1 MANLS
6 EWLKESESIT
16 LEPIPVNSKKTLSE
30 FINESNTLD
39 PSIPSARFEAPDNR
53 ITRELTPTQKG
64 LNKLTKI
71 LSGGGVGRPYKE
83 DVTAQELEYENINP
97 LYATY
102 EAGKSIAGDIAALGS
117 ATGGYATDIFTSSPY
132 FPFNM
137 GDREIT
143 PFLDRV
149 AASNFFKPDITKKG
163 QNYRQKFDENVP
175 ALAGLNQLSA
185 LSRLKPIVGAP
196 AQITG
201 KFADPTRKEKIIN
214 ALNPVPKMQ
223 SGISTAGRV
232 VGDEISNITSAIGSK
247 IPKTLMGNETR
258 TEAVKQSL
266 LRSGI
271 KPTQKQQVK
280 MQTYGGNSAYDD
292 AVEIIYRDNITLN
305 PKGIQKIKDNAAL
318 ATKNIDDFIEQNQ
331 KIKINKDRVFTDPE
345 LQKIRQRYIDSVDGG
360 KDLKAFDNVIESFAK
375 DNKGKVFTVK
385 DAQKIKTNT
394 YSILNKKAYS
404 KETTL
409 SAADEAKKYVARI
422 LKEEIERSTTRL
434 GIDGKQINVA
444 KDLNREAQRYINALD
459 VVTKREFVSGRS
471 NPIHG
476 LALLA
481 HDPMLMAGSHLQAST
496 PFKVNLA
503 RTLNALQTN
512 KSTPIRNEVGY
523 ISGMVKDAMTKMSPL
538 DNIRAA
544 GLLQN
549 EPEEIYESLLRKK
562 Q

>member
-1 MANLS
+1 M
-6 EWLKESESIT
+6 
-16 LEPIPVNSKKTLSE
+16 SKKDEELANWLASEDPTVNTNDLSQWLNSE
-30 FINESNTLD
+30 ETD

-53 ITRELTPTQKG
+53 ISRELTTTQKG

-71 LSGGGVGRPYKE
+71 LGGGGVGRPYKE

-102 EAGKSIAGDIAALGS
+102 ETGKSLAGDVGALGS
-117 ATGGYATDIFTSSPY
+117 AAGGYAADIFTSSPY

-143 PFLDRV
+143 PFMDRV
-149 AASNFFKPDITKKG
+149 GASNFFKPDVTKKG
-163 QNYRQKFDENVP
+163 QNYRQKFDENIP
-175 ALAGLNQLSA
+175 AIGGLNQLAS
-185 LSRLKPIVGAP
+185 LSRLKPVVGAP
-196 AQITG
+196 NQ
-201 KFADPTRKEKIIN
+201 
-214 ALNPVPKMQ
+214 
-223 SGISTAGRV
+223 ISTFKYNPANKIKQGVNV
-232 VGDEISNITSAIGSK
+232 VKNEASDIASSIGSK

-258 TEAVKQSL
+258 TEAIKQSL

-292 AVEIIYRDNITLN
+292 AVEVIYRDNITLN

-318 ATKNIDDFIEQNQ
+318 ATKNIDDFIEQNK
-331 KIKINKDRVFTDPE
+331 KIKINKDRIFNNPE

-360 KDLKAFDNVIESFAK
+360 KDLKAFDAVIESFAK
-375 DNKGKVFTVK
+375 DNKGKVFTIK

-409 SAADEAKKYVARI
+409 SSADEAKKYVARI
-422 LKEEIERSTTRL
+422 LKEEIEKSTTRL

-503 RTLNALQTN
+503 RTLNSLQKN
-512 KSTPIRNEVGY
+512 KPTPIRNEAGY
-523 ISGMVKDAMTKMSPL
+523 ISGMVKDAMTQMSPF

>member
-6 EWLKESESIT
+6 EWLKESESIN

-30 FINESNTLD
+30 FINESNSLD

-53 ITRELTPTQKG
+53 ISRELTTTQKG

-71 LSGGGVGRPYKE
+71 LGGGGVGRPYKE

-102 EAGKSIAGDIAALGS
+102 ETGKSLAGDVGALGS
-117 ATGGYATDIFTSSPY
+117 AAGGYAADIFTSSPY

-143 PFLDRV
+143 PFMDRV
-149 AASNFFKPDITKKG
+149 GASNFFKPDVTKKG
-163 QNYRQKFDENVP
+163 QNYRQKFDENIP
-175 ALAGLNQLSA
+175 AIGGLNQLAS
-185 LSRLKPIVGAP
+185 LSRLKPVVGAP
-196 AQITG
+196 NQ
-201 KFADPTRKEKIIN
+201 
-214 ALNPVPKMQ
+214 
-223 SGISTAGRV
+223 ISTFKYNPANKIKQGVNV
-232 VGDEISNITSAIGSK
+232 VKNEASDIASSIGSK

-258 TEAVKQSL
+258 TEAIKQSL

-292 AVEIIYRDNITLN
+292 AVEVIYRDNITLN

-318 ATKNIDDFIEQNQ
+318 ATKNIDDFIEQNK
-331 KIKINKDRVFTDPE
+331 KIKINKDRIFNNPE

-360 KDLKAFDNVIESFAK
+360 KDLKAFDAVIESFAK
-375 DNKGKVFTVK
+375 DNKGKVFTIK

-409 SAADEAKKYVARI
+409 SSADEAKKYVARI
-422 LKEEIERSTTRL
+422 LKEEIEKSTTRL

-496 PFKVNLA
+496 PFLVNSA
-503 RTLNALQTN
+503 RTLNFLQKN
-512 KSTPIRNEVGY
+512 KPTPIRNEAGY
-523 ISGMVKDAMTKMSPL
+523 ISGMVKDAMTQMSPF

-549 EPEEIYESLLRKK
+549 EPEELYQSLLRKK

>member
-6 EWLKESESIT
+6 EWLKESELIT

-30 FINESNTLD
+30 FINESNSLD
-39 PSIPSARFEAPDNR
+39 PSIPSAEFTPDNR
-53 ITRELTPTQKG
+53 ISRELTTTQKG
-64 LNKLTKI
+64 VNKLADI
-71 LSGGGVGRPYKE
+71 FGQGGVGTPYPQK
-83 DVTAQELEYENINP
+83 VTAEQLEYENINP

-102 EAGKSIAGDIAALGS
+102 EAGKSIAGDIGALGS
-117 ATGGYATDIFTSSPY
+117 AAGGYATDIFTSSPY

-143 PFLDRV
+143 PFMDRV
-149 AASNFFKPDITKKG
+149 GASNFLKPDITKKG

-175 ALAGLNQLSA
+175 AIGGLNQLAA
-185 LSRLKPIVGAP
+185 LSRLKPVVGAP

-201 KFADPTRKEKIIN
+201 RMTGDTRGEKIIN

-223 SGISTAGRV
+223 SGISTTGRV
-232 VGDEISNITSAIGSK
+232 VGDEISDITSAIGSK
-247 IPKTLMGNETR
+247 IPKTMIGDQTR
-258 TEAVKQSL
+258 AEAIKQNL
-266 LRSGI
+266 LRTGI

-292 AVEIIYRDNITLN
+292 AVEVIYRDNITLN
-305 PKGIQKIKDNAAL
+305 PQGIQKIKDNAAL
-318 ATKNIDDFIEQNQ
+318 ATKNIDEFIEQN
-331 KIKINKDRVFTDPE
+331 KNIKINKNKIFNDPE
-345 LQKIRQRYIDSVDGG
+345 LQRIRQRYIDSVDGE
-360 KDLKAFDNVIESFAK
+360 KDLKAFDAVLESFAK
-375 DNKGKVFTVK
+375 QNKGKTFTVK

-409 SAADEAKKYVARI
+409 TAADEAKKYVARV

-434 GIDGKQINVA
+434 GIDGNPINIA

-496 PFKVNLA
+496 PFKVNAA
-503 RTLNALQTN
+503 RLINKLQTN
-512 KSTPIRNEVGY
+512 QSTPFRNEAGY

-549 EPEEIYESLLRKK
+549 EPEDIYESLLRKK

>member
-1 MANLS
+1 M
-6 EWLKESESIT
+6 
-16 LEPIPVNSKKTLSE
+16 SKKDEELAKWLASEDSTVNTNDLSQWLNSE
-30 FINESNTLD
+30 ETD

-53 ITRELTPTQKG
+53 IPRELTTTQKG

-71 LSGGGVGRPYKE
+71 LGGGGVGRPYKE

-102 EAGKSIAGDIAALGS
+102 ETGKSLAGDVGALGS
-117 ATGGYATDIFTSSPY
+117 AAGGYAADIFTSSPY

-143 PFLDRV
+143 PFMDRV
-149 AASNFFKPDITKKG
+149 GASNFLKPDVTKKG
-163 QNYRQKFDENVP
+163 QNYRQKFDENIP
-175 ALAGLNQLSA
+175 AIGGLNQLAS
-185 LSRLKPIVGAP
+185 LSRLKPVVGAP
-196 AQITG
+196 NQ
-201 KFADPTRKEKIIN
+201 
-214 ALNPVPKMQ
+214 
-223 SGISTAGRV
+223 ISTFKYNPANKIKQGVNV
-232 VGDEISNITSAIGSK
+232 VKNEASDIASSIGSK

-258 TEAVKQSL
+258 TEAIKQSL

-292 AVEIIYRDNITLN
+292 AVEVIYRDNITLN

-318 ATKNIDDFIEQNQ
+318 ATKNIDDFIEQNK
-331 KIKINKDRVFTDPE
+331 KIKINKDRIFNNPE

-360 KDLKAFDNVIESFAK
+360 KDLKAFDAVIESFAK
-375 DNKGKVFTVK
+375 DNKGKVFTIK

-409 SAADEAKKYVARI
+409 SSADEAKKYVARI
-422 LKEEIERSTTRL
+422 LKEEIEKSTTRL

-496 PFKVNLA
+496 PFLVNSA
-503 RTLNALQTN
+503 
-512 KSTPIRNEVGY
+512 EH
-523 ISGMVKDAMTKMSPL
+523 
-538 DNIRAA
+538 
-544 GLLQN
+544 
-549 EPEEIYESLLRKK
+549 
-562 Q
+562 

>member
-1 MANLS
+1 M
-6 EWLKESESIT
+6 
-16 LEPIPVNSKKTLSE
+16 SKKDEELANWLASEDPTVNTNDLSQWLNSE
-30 FINESNTLD
+30 ETD

-53 ITRELTPTQKG
+53 ISRELTTTQKG

-71 LSGGGVGRPYKE
+71 LGGGGVGRPYKE

-102 EAGKSIAGDIAALGS
+102 ETGKSLAGDVGALGS
-117 ATGGYATDIFTSSPY
+117 AAGGYAADIFTSSPY

-143 PFLDRV
+143 PFMDRV
-149 AASNFFKPDITKKG
+149 GASNFFKPDVTKKG
-163 QNYRQKFDENVP
+163 QNYRQKFDENIP
-175 ALAGLNQLSA
+175 AIGGLNQLAS
-185 LSRLKPIVGAP
+185 LSRLKPVVGAP
-196 AQITG
+196 NQ
-201 KFADPTRKEKIIN
+201 
-214 ALNPVPKMQ
+214 
-223 SGISTAGRV
+223 ISTFKYNPANKIKQGVNV
-232 VGDEISNITSAIGSK
+232 VKNEASDIASSIGSK

-258 TEAVKQSL
+258 TEAIKQSL

-292 AVEIIYRDNITLN
+292 AVEVIYRDNITLN

-318 ATKNIDDFIEQNQ
+318 ATKNIDDFIEQNK
-331 KIKINKDRVFTDPE
+331 KIKINKDRIFNNPE

-360 KDLKAFDNVIESFAK
+360 KDLKAFDAVIESFAK
-375 DNKGKVFTVK
+375 DNKGKVFTIK

-409 SAADEAKKYVARI
+409 SSADEAKKYVARI
-422 LKEEIERSTTRL
+422 LKEEIEKSTTRL

-503 RTLNALQTN
+503 RTLNSLQKN
-512 KSTPIRNEVGY
+512 KPTPIRNEAGY
-523 ISGMVKDAMTKMSPL
+523 ISGMVKDAMTQMSPF

-549 EPEEIYESLLRKK
+549 EPEELYQSLLRKK

>member
-6 EWLKESESIT
+6 EWLKESELIT

-39 PSIPSARFEAPDNR
+39 PSIPSAEFTPDNR
-53 ITRELTPTQKG
+53 ISRELTTTQKG
-64 LNKLTKI
+64 VNKLADI
-71 LSGGGVGRPYKE
+71 FGQGSVGTPYPQK
-83 DVTAQELEYENINP
+83 VTAEQLEYENINP

-102 EAGKSIAGDIAALGS
+102 EAGKSIAGDIGALGS
-117 ATGGYATDIFTSSPY
+117 AAGGYATDIFTSSPY

-143 PFLDRV
+143 PFMDRV
-149 AASNFFKPDITKKG
+149 GASNFLKPDITKKG

-175 ALAGLNQLSA
+175 AIGGLNQLAA
-185 LSRLKPIVGAP
+185 LSRLKPVVGAP

-201 KFADPTRKEKIIN
+201 RMTGDTRKAKIIN

-223 SGISTAGRV
+223 SGISTTGRV
-232 VGDEISNITSAIGSK
+232 VGDEISDITSAIGSK
-247 IPKTLMGNETR
+247 IPKTMIGDQTR
-258 TEAVKQSL
+258 AEAIKQNL
-266 LRSGI
+266 LRTGI

-292 AVEIIYRDNITLN
+292 AVEVIYRDNITLN
-305 PKGIQKIKDNAAL
+305 PQGIQKIKDNAAL
-318 ATKNIDDFIEQNQ
+318 ATKNIDEFIEQN
-331 KIKINKDRVFTDPE
+331 KNIKINKNKIFNDPE
-345 LQKIRQRYIDSVDGG
+345 LQRIRQRYIDSVDGE
-360 KDLKAFDNVIESFAK
+360 KDLKAFDAVLENFAK
-375 DNKGKVFTVK
+375 QNKGKTFTVK

-409 SAADEAKKYVARI
+409 TAADEAKKYVARV

-434 GIDGKQINVA
+434 GIDGNPINIA

-496 PFKVNLA
+496 PFKVNAA
-503 RTLNALQTN
+503 RLINKLQTN
-512 KSTPIRNEVGY
+512 QSTPVRNEAGY

-549 EPEEIYESLLRKK
+549 EPEDIYESLLRKK

>member
-6 EWLKESESIT
+6 EWLKESELIT

-30 FINESNTLD
+30 FINESNSLD
-39 PSIPSARFEAPDNR
+39 PSIPSAEFTPDNR
-53 ITRELTPTQKG
+53 ISRELTTTQKG
-64 LNKLTKI
+64 VNKLADI
-71 LSGGGVGRPYKE
+71 FGQGSVGTPYPQK
-83 DVTAQELEYENINP
+83 VTAEQLEYENINP

-102 EAGKSIAGDIAALGS
+102 EAGKSIAGDIGALGS
-117 ATGGYATDIFTSSPY
+117 AAGGYATDIFTSSPY

-143 PFLDRV
+143 PFMDRV
-149 AASNFFKPDITKKG
+149 GASNFLKPDITKKG

-175 ALAGLNQLSA
+175 AIGGLNQLAA
-185 LSRLKPIVGAP
+185 LSRLKPVVGAP

-201 KFADPTRKEKIIN
+201 RMTGDTRKAKIIN

-223 SGISTAGRV
+223 SGISTTGRV

-247 IPKTLMGNETR
+247 IPKTMIGDQTR
-258 TEAVKQSL
+258 TEAIKQNL
-266 LRSGI
+266 LRTGI

-292 AVEIIYRDNITLN
+292 AVEVIYRDNITLN
-305 PKGIQKIKDNAAL
+305 PQGIQKIKDNAAL
-318 ATKNIDDFIEQNQ
+318 ATKNIDEFIEQN
-331 KIKINKDRVFTDPE
+331 KNIKINKNKIFNDPE
-345 LQKIRQRYIDSVDGG
+345 LQRIRQRYIDSVDGE
-360 KDLKAFDNVIESFAK
+360 KDLKAFDAVLENFAK
-375 DNKGKVFTVK
+375 QNKGKTFTVK

-409 SAADEAKKYVARI
+409 TAADEAKKYVARV

-434 GIDGKQINVA
+434 GIDGNPINIA

-496 PFKVNLA
+496 PFKVNAA
-503 RTLNALQTN
+503 RLINKLQTN
-512 KSTPIRNEVGY
+512 QSTPFRNEAGY

-549 EPEEIYESLLRKK
+549 EPEDIYESLLRKK

>member
-6 EWLKESESIT
+6 EWLNESEAIS
-16 LEPIPVNSKKTLSE
+16 NKTLSE
-30 FINESNTLD
+30 FLNESNELD
-39 PSIPSARFEAPDNR
+39 PSIPTARFESSDNR

-64 LNKLTKI
+64 LNAITKV
-71 LSGGGVGRPYKE
+71 LGGWGVGRPYKE

-102 EAGKSIAGDIAALGS
+102 EAGKSLLGDVGALGS
-117 ATGGYATDIFTSSPY
+117 AAGGYATDIFTSSPY

-143 PFLDRV
+143 PFMDRV

-175 ALAGLNQLSA
+175 AVGGLNQLSA
-185 LSRLKPIVGAP
+185 LSRLKPVVNAP
-196 AQITG
+196 NQ
-201 KFADPTRKEKIIN
+201 
-214 ALNPVPKMQ
+214 
-223 SGISTAGRV
+223 ISTFKYNPANKIKQGVNV
-232 VGDEISNITSAIGSK
+232 VKNEASDIASAIGSK
-247 IPKTLMGNETR
+247 IPKTIIGNETR
-258 TEAVKQSL
+258 AEAIKQNL
-266 LRSGI
+266 LRTGI

-292 AVEIIYRDNITLN
+292 AVEIVYRDNITLN
-305 PKGIQKIKDNAAL
+305 PKGIQRIKDNAAL
-318 ATKNIDDFIEQNQ
+318 ATKNIDEFIEQN
-331 KIKINKDRVFTDPE
+331 KNIKINKNKIFNDPE
-345 LQKIRQRYIDSVDGG
+345 LQRIRQRYIDSVDGE
-360 KDLKAFDNVIESFAK
+360 KDLKAFDAVIESFAK
-375 DNKGKVFTVK
+375 QNKGKTFTVK

-409 SAADEAKKYVARI
+409 SAADEAKKYVARV

-434 GIDGKQINVA
+434 GIDGQQINIS

-459 VVTKREFVSGRS
+459 VITKREFVSGRS

-481 HDPMLMAGSHLQAST
+481 HDPMLMVGSHLQAST
-496 PFKVNLA
+496 PFKVNAA
-503 RTLNALQTN
+503 RLINKLQTN
-512 KSTPIRNEVGY
+512 QSTPIKNEAGY

-538 DNIRAA
+538 DNIRAG

-549 EPEEIYESLLRKK
+549 EPEDLYESLLGKK

>member
-6 EWLKESESIT
+6 EWLNESEAIS
-16 LEPIPVNSKKTLSE
+16 NKTLSE
-30 FINESNTLD
+30 FLNESNELD
-39 PSIPSARFEAPDNR
+39 PSIPSAEFTPDNR
-53 ITRELTPTQKG
+53 ISRELTTTQKG
-64 LNKLTKI
+64 VNKLADI
-71 LSGGGVGRPYKE
+71 LGQGGAGTPYPEK
-83 DVTAQELEYENINP
+83 VTAEQLEYEDINP

-102 EAGKSIAGDIAALGS
+102 EAGKSMLGDIGALGS
-117 ATGGYATDIFTSSPY
+117 AAGGYATDIFTSSPY

-143 PFLDRV
+143 PFMDRV

-175 ALAGLNQLSA
+175 AVGGLNQLSA
-185 LSRLKPIVGAP
+185 LSRLKPVVNAP
-196 AQITG
+196 NQ
-201 KFADPTRKEKIIN
+201 
-214 ALNPVPKMQ
+214 
-223 SGISTAGRV
+223 ISTFKYNPANKIKQGVNV
-232 VGDEISNITSAIGSK
+232 VKNEASDIASAIGSK
-247 IPKTLMGNETR
+247 IPKTIIGNETR
-258 TEAVKQSL
+258 AEAIKQNL
-266 LRSGI
+266 LRTGI

-292 AVEIIYRDNITLN
+292 AVEIVYRDNITLN
-305 PKGIQKIKDNAAL
+305 PKGIQRIKDNAAL
-318 ATKNIDDFIEQNQ
+318 ATKNIDEFIEQN
-331 KIKINKDRVFTDPE
+331 KNIKINKNKIFNDPE
-345 LQKIRQRYIDSVDGG
+345 LQRIRQRYIDSVDGE
-360 KDLKAFDNVIESFAK
+360 KDLKAFDAVIESFAK
-375 DNKGKVFTVK
+375 QNKGKTFTVK

-409 SAADEAKKYVARI
+409 SAADEAKKYVARV

-434 GIDGKQINVA
+434 GIDGQQINIA

-459 VVTKREFVSGRS
+459 VITKREFVSGRN

-481 HDPMLMAGSHLQAST
+481 HDPMLMVGSHLQAST
-496 PFKVNLA
+496 PFKVNAA
-503 RTLNALQTN
+503 RLINKLQTN
-512 KSTPIRNEVGY
+512 QSTPIKNEAGY

-538 DNIRAA
+538 DNIRAG

-549 EPEEIYESLLRKK
+549 EPEDLYESLLGKK

>member
-6 EWLKESESIT
+6 EWLKESESIN

-30 FINESNTLD
+30 FINESNSLD

-53 ITRELTPTQKG
+53 ISRELTTTQKG

-71 LSGGGVGRPYKE
+71 LGGGGVGRPYKE

-102 EAGKSIAGDIAALGS
+102 ETGKSLAGDVGALGS
-117 ATGGYATDIFTSSPY
+117 AAGGYAADIFTSSPY

-143 PFLDRV
+143 PFMDRV
-149 AASNFFKPDITKKG
+149 GASNFFKPDVTKKG
-163 QNYRQKFDENVP
+163 QNYRQKFDENIP
-175 ALAGLNQLSA
+175 AIGGLNQLAS
-185 LSRLKPIVGAP
+185 LSRLKPVVGAP
-196 AQITG
+196 NQ
-201 KFADPTRKEKIIN
+201 
-214 ALNPVPKMQ
+214 
-223 SGISTAGRV
+223 ISTFKYNPANKIKQGVNV
-232 VGDEISNITSAIGSK
+232 VKNEASDIASSIGSK

-258 TEAVKQSL
+258 TEAIKQSL

-292 AVEIIYRDNITLN
+292 AVEVIYRDNITLN

-318 ATKNIDDFIEQNQ
+318 ATKNIDDFIEQNK
-331 KIKINKDRVFTDPE
+331 KIKINKDRIFNNPE

-360 KDLKAFDNVIESFAK
+360 KDLKAFDAVIESFAK
-375 DNKGKVFTVK
+375 DNKGKVFTIK

-409 SAADEAKKYVARI
+409 SSADEAKKYVARI
-422 LKEEIERSTTRL
+422 LKEEIEKSTTRL

-503 RTLNALQTN
+503 RTLNSLQKN
-512 KSTPIRNEVGY
+512 KPTPIRNEAGY
-523 ISGMVKDAMTKMSPL
+523 ISGMVKDAMTQMSPF

-549 EPEEIYESLLRKK
+549 EPEELYQSLLRKK

>member
-6 EWLKESESIT
+6 EWLKKSESIN

-30 FINESNTLD
+30 FINESNSLD

-53 ITRELTPTQKG
+53 IPRELTTTQKG

-71 LSGGGVGRPYKE
+71 LGGGGVGRPYKE

-102 EAGKSIAGDIAALGS
+102 ETGKSLAGDVGALGS
-117 ATGGYATDIFTSSPY
+117 AAGGYAADIFTSSPY

-143 PFLDRV
+143 PFMDRV
-149 AASNFFKPDITKKG
+149 GASNFFKPDVTKKG
-163 QNYRQKFDENVP
+163 QNYRQKFDENIP
-175 ALAGLNQLSA
+175 AIGGLNQLAS
-185 LSRLKPIVGAP
+185 LSRLKPVVGAP
-196 AQITG
+196 NQ
-201 KFADPTRKEKIIN
+201 
-214 ALNPVPKMQ
+214 
-223 SGISTAGRV
+223 ISTSKYNPANKIKQGVNV
-232 VGDEISNITSAIGSK
+232 VKNEASDIASAIGSK
-247 IPKTLMGNETR
+247 IPKTMMGNQTR
-258 TEAVKQSL
+258 TEAIKQSL

-292 AVEIIYRDNITLN
+292 AVEVIYKDNITLN

-318 ATKNIDDFIEQNQ
+318 ATKNIDDFIEQNK
-331 KIKINKDRVFTDPE
+331 KIEINKDRIFNNPE

-360 KDLKAFDNVIESFAK
+360 KDLKAFDAVIESFAK
-375 DNKGKVFTVK
+375 DNKGKVFTIK

-409 SAADEAKKYVARI
+409 SSADEAKKYVARI
-422 LKEEIERSTTRL
+422 LKEEIEKSTTRL

-496 PFKVNLA
+496 PFLVNSA
-503 RTLNALQTN
+503 RALNFLQKN
-512 KSTPIRNEVGY
+512 KSTPIRNEAGY
-523 ISGMVKDAMTKMSPL
+523 ISGMVKDAMTQMSPF

-549 EPEEIYESLLRKK
+549 EPEELYQSLLRKK

>member
-6 EWLKESESIT
+6 EWLKESELIT

-30 FINESNTLD
+30 FINESNSLD
-39 PSIPSARFEAPDNR
+39 PSIPSAEFTPDNR
-53 ITRELTPTQKG
+53 ISRELTTTQKG
-64 LNKLTKI
+64 VNKLADI
-71 LSGGGVGRPYKE
+71 FGQGSVGTPYPQK
-83 DVTAQELEYENINP
+83 VTAEQLEYENINP

-102 EAGKSIAGDIAALGS
+102 EAGKSIAGDIGALGS
-117 ATGGYATDIFTSSPY
+117 AAGGYATDIFTSSPY

-143 PFLDRV
+143 PFMDRV
-149 AASNFFKPDITKKG
+149 GASNFLKPDITKKG

-175 ALAGLNQLSA
+175 AIGGLNQLAS
-185 LSRLKPIVGAP
+185 LSRLKPVVGAP

-201 KFADPTRKEKIIN
+201 RMTGDTRKAKIIN

-223 SGISTAGRV
+223 SGISTTGRV
-232 VGDEISNITSAIGSK
+232 VGDEISDITSAIGSK
-247 IPKTLMGNETR
+247 IPKTMIGDQTR
-258 TEAVKQSL
+258 AEAIKQNL
-266 LRSGI
+266 LRTGI

-292 AVEIIYRDNITLN
+292 AVEVIYRDNITLN
-305 PKGIQKIKDNAAL
+305 PQGIQKIKDNAAL
-318 ATKNIDDFIEQNQ
+318 ATKNIDEFIEQN
-331 KIKINKDRVFTDPE
+331 KNIKINKNKIFNDPE
-345 LQKIRQRYIDSVDGG
+345 LQRIRQRYIDSVDGE
-360 KDLKAFDNVIESFAK
+360 KDLKAFDAVLENFAK
-375 DNKGKVFTVK
+375 QNKGKTFTVK

-409 SAADEAKKYVARI
+409 TAADEAKKYVARV

-434 GIDGKQINVA
+434 GIDGNPINIA

-496 PFKVNLA
+496 PFKVNAA
-503 RTLNALQTN
+503 RLINKLQTN
-512 KSTPIRNEVGY
+512 QSTPVRNEAGY

-549 EPEEIYESLLRKK
+549 EPEDIYESLLRKK

>member
-6 EWLKESESIT
+6 EWLKESELIT

-39 PSIPSARFEAPDNR
+39 PSIPSAEFTPDNR
-53 ITRELTPTQKG
+53 ISRELTTTQKG
-64 LNKLTKI
+64 VNKLADI
-71 LSGGGVGRPYKE
+71 FGQGSVGTPYPQK
-83 DVTAQELEYENINP
+83 VTAEQLEYENINP

-102 EAGKSIAGDIAALGS
+102 EAGKSIAGDIGALGS
-117 ATGGYATDIFTSSPY
+117 AAGGYATDIFTSSPY

-143 PFLDRV
+143 PFMDRV
-149 AASNFFKPDITKKG
+149 GASNFLKPDITKKG

-175 ALAGLNQLSA
+175 AIGGLNQLAA
-185 LSRLKPIVGAP
+185 LSRLKPVVGAP

-201 KFADPTRKEKIIN
+201 RMTGDTRKKKIIN

-223 SGISTAGRV
+223 SGISTTGRV

-247 IPKTLMGNETR
+247 IPKTMIGDQTR
-258 TEAVKQSL
+258 TEAIKQNL
-266 LRSGI
+266 LRTGI

-292 AVEIIYRDNITLN
+292 AVEVIYRDNITLN
-305 PKGIQKIKDNAAL
+305 PQGIQKIKDNAAL
-318 ATKNIDDFIEQNQ
+318 ATKNIDEFIEQN
-331 KIKINKDRVFTDPE
+331 KNIEINKNKIFNNPE
-345 LQKIRQRYIDSVDGG
+345 LQRIRQRYINSVDGE
-360 KDLKAFDNVIESFAK
+360 KDLKAFDAVLENFAK
-375 DNKGKVFTVK
+375 QNKGKTFTVK

-409 SAADEAKKYVARI
+409 TAADEAKKYVARV

-434 GIDGKQINVA
+434 GIDGNPINIA

-496 PFKVNLA
+496 PFKVNAA
-503 RTLNALQTN
+503 RLINKLQTN
-512 KSTPIRNEVGY
+512 QSTPFRNEAGY

-549 EPEEIYESLLRKK
+549 EPEDIYESLLRKK

>member
-30 FINESNTLD
+30 FINESNSLD

-53 ITRELTPTQKG
+53 ISRELTTTQKG

-71 LSGGGVGRPYKE
+71 LGGGGVGRPYKE

-97 LYATY
+97 AYATY
-102 EAGKSIAGDIAALGS
+102 EAGKSIVGDVGALGS
-117 ATGGYATDIFTSSPY
+117 AAGGYVTDIFTSSPY

-143 PFLDRV
+143 PFMDRV
-149 AASNFFKPDITKKG
+149 GASNFFKPDVTKKG
-163 QNYRQKFDENVP
+163 QNYRQKFDENIP
-175 ALAGLNQLSA
+175 AIGGLNQLAS
-185 LSRLKPIVGAP
+185 LSRLKPVVGAP
-196 AQITG
+196 NQ
-201 KFADPTRKEKIIN
+201 
-214 ALNPVPKMQ
+214 
-223 SGISTAGRV
+223 ISTFKYNPANKIKQGVNV
-232 VGDEISNITSAIGSK
+232 VKNEASDIASAIGSK

-258 TEAVKQSL
+258 TEAIKQSL

-292 AVEIIYRDNITLN
+292 AVEVIYRDNITLN

-318 ATKNIDDFIEQNQ
+318 ATKNIDDFIEQNK
-331 KIKINKDRVFTDPE
+331 KIKINKDRIFNNPE

-360 KDLKAFDNVIESFAK
+360 KDLKAFDAVIESFAK
-375 DNKGKVFTVK
+375 DNKGKVFTIK

-409 SAADEAKKYVARI
+409 SSADEAKKYVARI
-422 LKEEIERSTTRL
+422 LKEEIEKSTTRL

-503 RTLNALQTN
+503 RTLNSLQTN
-512 KSTPIRNEVGY
+512 KSTPIRNEAGY

-549 EPEEIYESLLRKK
+549 EPEELYQSLLRKK